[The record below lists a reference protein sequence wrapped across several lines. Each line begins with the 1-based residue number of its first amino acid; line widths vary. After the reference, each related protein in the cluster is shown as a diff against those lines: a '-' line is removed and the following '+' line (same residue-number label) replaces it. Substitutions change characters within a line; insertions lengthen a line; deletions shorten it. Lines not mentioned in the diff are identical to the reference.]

1 MATVKIVL
9 KNKMKSSEYRV
20 FMRISHLNQPAKY
33 IKLPFKSKLN
43 EWDSNRQRF
52 KKNKPYFKE
61 LNRSLLE
68 VETLSDTILSKLEI
82 NGGFT
87 YEAFEKSFHNNGAEE
102 EILTVNDA
110 FIEKLKQLESSKR
123 YGSYRTYSNCYS
135 SLLKFT
141 SLDIRFED
149 IDYRFLKEFEQF
161 HIQIGNKPNSYAGYF
176 RILRAMHYEYC
187 KLNNI
192 PQPEIYKDFNI
203 SRLKNETRK
212 KSLSK
217 DQLKAFIAYE
227 PPSEAQKQ
235 AKLIFLFS
243 FYARGINL
251 MDMLQL
257 TRENIENNTLLY
269 RRQKTGKQLQ
279 IKLIKE
285 AQLILEH
292 FKNDSDFLFPYLN
305 KGQVPKYR
313 VRDVNANVNRR
324 LKLIGK
330 IIGVNGLSMYYAR
343 HTFAELNYKAGVRI
357 EIISQMLGHSD
368 LKVTQTYLRQF
379 SDDEVDEAAS
389 TIFDSI

>member
-1 MATVKIVL
+1 
-9 KNKMKSSEYRV
+9 MKSGEYRV
-20 FMRISHLNQPAKY
+20 YLRVSHLNQPAMY

-43 EWDSNRQRF
+43 EWNNSKQRF
-52 KKNKPYFKE
+52 KRNKPYFKE
-61 LNRSLLE
+61 LNQSLLE
-68 VETLSDTILSKLEI
+68 VETLSDNILSKLEI

-87 YEAFEKSFHNNGAEE
+87 YEAFKKFFHNNGTEKE
-102 EILTVNDA
+102 VLTVNDA
-110 FIEKLKQLESSKR
+110 FIEKIQLLEQSKR

-141 SLDIRFED
+141 PLDIRFED
-149 IDYRFLKEFEQF
+149 INYRFLKEFEQF
-161 HIQIGNKPNSYAGYF
+161 HIQLGNKPNSYAGYF

-192 PQPEIYKDFNI
+192 PQPEIYRDFNI
-203 SRLKNETRK
+203 ARLKNETRK
-212 KSLSK
+212 KSLTK
-217 DQLKAFIAYE
+217 DQLKSFIAYE

-235 AKLIFLFS
+235 AKLLFLFS

-257 TRENIENNTLLY
+257 THDNISNGVLSY
-269 RRQKTGKQLQ
+269 RRQKTGKQLR

-285 AQLILEH
+285 ALIILEY
-292 FKNDSDFLFPYLN
+292 FKNDSDFLFPYLR

-330 IIGVNGLSMYYAR
+330 AIGESGLSMYYAR
-343 HTFAELNYKAGVRI
+343 HSYAELNYKAGVRI

-368 LKVTQTYLRQF
+368 LKTTQTYLRSF
-379 SDDEVDEAAS
+379 SDDEVDNAAA
-389 TIFDSI
+389 TIFDSL